1 MSNYMKIKNFD
12 VANGSG
18 IGVSIFLSGCSI
30 HCKGC
35 FNKEAW
41 DFNAG
46 QPFTNKTQKYLME
59 LCGNEHINHL
69 SILGGDPFA
78 PENIRTTYFICR
90 EFKYRY
96 PDKKIWCWTGYDYEY
111 LLSEEYNLS
120 LNLYDYIDDIVFLAL
135 MGLIDI
141 LVDGRFIEEQK
152 DLSLKWR
159 GSKNQRVI
167 DVKETLKNG
176 SVVLYCE

>member
-12 VANGSG
+12 IANGSG

-30 HCKGC
+30 HCEGC

-46 QPFTNKTQKYLME
+46 KPFTDETLEYLME

-69 SILGGDPFA
+69 SILGGDGFA
-78 PENIRTTYFICR
+78 PANIETTYKICK
-90 EFKYRY
+90 EFKNRF
-96 PDKKIWCWTGYDYEY
+96 PNKKIWCWTGYDFEY
-111 LLSEEYNLS
+111 LLSDEYSMS
-120 LNLYDYIDDIVFLAL
+120 LNLYDYIDSILFLTL
-135 MGLIDI
+135 RLIDI
-141 LVDGRFIEEQK
+141 LVDGSFIEEQK

-159 GSKNQRVI
+159 GSKNQCVV
-167 DVKETLKNG
+167 DVQKTLEQG
-176 SVVLYCE
+176 RVVLYE